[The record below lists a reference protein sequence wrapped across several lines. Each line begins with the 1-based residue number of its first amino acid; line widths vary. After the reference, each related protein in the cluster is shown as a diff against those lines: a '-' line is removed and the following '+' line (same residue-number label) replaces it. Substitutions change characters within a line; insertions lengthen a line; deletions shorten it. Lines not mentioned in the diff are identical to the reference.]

1 MRFRGLIGTAVA
13 AGAAVTGYAAVVE
26 RNWFVLR
33 RYDVPVL
40 PPGSPTLRLLH
51 LSDAHLTP
59 GRHRLMS
66 WIRSLDALD
75 PDLVVNTGD
84 SIAHQRAVQP
94 TLLGRWPA
102 RRQMNDAKYN

>member
-1 MRFRGLIGTAVA
+1 MRFRGLIGTAA
-13 AGAAVTGYAAVVE
+13 AGAAVVGYAAVVE

-51 LSDAHLTP
+51 LSDAHLTH

-75 PDLVVNTGD
+75 LLV
-84 SIAHQRAVQP
+84 QE
-94 TLLGRWPA
+94 LL
-102 RRQMNDAKYN
+102 DAEMLAALAAECRFCVS